1 MLRIGKNPKD
11 SGETQVSAEK
21 QEELGAPIETETI
34 TTAAYGEAKELVDS
48 TGRPIRVYQ
57 PAATDIS
64 AREYDEAARARASEI
79 YVQGS
84 LASEEEV
91 VVLSIRR
98 KEFERLTVKTN
109 EVLAEAVLAHER
121 IVKDQEEIE
130 QLKMETRE
138 LLKQL
143 RVA

>member
-21 QEELGAPIETETI
+21 QEELGAPIETETT
-34 TTAAYGEAKELVDS
+34 TTAAYGEAKGLVDS

-57 PAATDIS
+57 PAATDIA
-64 AREYDEAARARASEI
+64 AREYDEAARASEI